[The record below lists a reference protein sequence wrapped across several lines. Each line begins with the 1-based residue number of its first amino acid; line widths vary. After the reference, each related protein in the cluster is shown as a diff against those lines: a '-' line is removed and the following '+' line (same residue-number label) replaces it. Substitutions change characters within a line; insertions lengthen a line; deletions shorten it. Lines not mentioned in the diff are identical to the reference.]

1 MCRYTYLSASAP
13 NAVTL
18 ARVEEVELA
27 TWRAFL
33 NAHAV
38 LIQRIEQ
45 DLRAHGLPQLS
56 WYDVLWPLYRAKER
70 RLRMNELAEEVV
82 LSRTGLVRLVDRV
95 EAAGLLRR
103 EPVPEDGR
111 GAYAVITDDGA
122 ATLRRMWPVYRRH
135 IQHDFIDPLG
145 AGAGRL
151 RMALERIV
159 EQSGRRGPP
168 EYSAPGSAGF
178 A

>member
-1 MCRYTYLSASAP
+1 MNEA
-13 NAVTL
+13 
-18 ARVEEVELA
+18 ELA

-33 NAHAV
+33 NAHAI

-45 DLRAHGLPQLS
+45 DLKAQGLPPLT
-56 WYDVLWPLYRAKER
+56 WYDVLWPLQRAEGK
-70 RLRMNELAEEVV
+70 RLRINELAQEVV

-111 GAYAVITDDGA
+111 GSYAVITPEGV

-135 IQHDFIDPLG
+135 IQQDFIDPLG
-145 AGAGRL
+145 ADAERV
-151 RMALERIV
+151 RTALEGVV
-159 EQSGRRGPP
+159 ESARRRRA
-168 EYSAPGSAGF
+168 STRR
-178 A
+178 